1 MMSEICYLLGQNVT
15 SSRAKVTH
23 KVTPEIPYSIYTNP
37 TFLMNVTLLP
47 QILGLYTE
55 KIL

>member
-1 MMSEICYLLGQNVT
+1 MMSEIRYLLGQNVT
-15 SSRAKVTH
+15 SFRAKVTAE
-23 KVTPEIPYSIYTNP
+23 VTPEIPYSIYTNP